1 MSQPHPLL
9 IPLTEYK
16 WTKRLPLT
24 FLSTFLPHIDREVFL
39 AAGPGV
45 GVPIYT
51 LKEVGGSCPIHLI
64 WWQQAFVCVSS
75 PKTDHTDTNFPISV
89 VEKGIWTAIL
99 HVGRLVEKNSSV
111 QISIQPLA
119 DHEDYHKQRL
129 LIYVLQYNVTVQCI
143 YFVFFFS
150 FFRCSWHVIQDS
162 LCFEWVSWLKSDI
175 GDFDSLSTF
184 FRNKEFWSFS
194 SPHQILVAFMIAD
207 TYQRETLHQSVCN
220 SSMFQSIHWANQW
233 NNRLWRGKSVK

>member
-1 MSQPHPLL
+1 MTWQVPIANILVGNVTTSPSS

-16 WTKRLPLT
+16 WTKLLPVT

-51 LKEVGGSCPIHLI
+51 PKEVGGSCPIHLI

-129 LIYVLQYNVTVQCI
+129 LI
-143 YFVFFFS
+143 FFFS
-150 FFRCSWHVIQDS
+150 FLGALD
-162 LCFEWVSWLKSDI
+162 
-175 GDFDSLSTF
+175 
-184 FRNKEFWSFS
+184 
-194 SPHQILVAFMIAD
+194 M
-207 TYQRETLHQSVCN
+207 
-220 SSMFQSIHWANQW
+220 
-233 NNRLWRGKSVK
+233 